1 MVQQGRSLL
10 SSSGDAL
17 RLGLLVALA
26 AVISLCLRVS
36 VARALRLS
44 PVASMFLSCLVS
56 VSSSCFPL
64 GPESPVMPRSEGGE
78 LCQLSPVGVLLI
90 LSDLAAPPR
99 PRPALRASPSLRG
112 PSRARPVPWSAP
124 GPGSPV
130 MPRSEAADLAS
141 SPVPSVCSPY
151 RVISLHL
158 RALVLLPISCQPVAP
173 WSVSCLSRPDAC
185 RPWAWVSSD
194 SQVRGWQVP
203 PAPRVL
209 RAQVPPV
216 RPRHFRVF
224 RFFSF
229 SFLCLL
235 SHYATAVM
243 LPRGSPRRAPVPLVI
258 RALSSRL
265 PLQPPPPAVIPSA
278 APRSQPAQGRVPLS
292 VSTVST
298 ACCPGGRGARRGPAI
313 AGLRPFLYRR
323 VSLGG
328 VGVGPGGK
336 VAWTDPCG
344 PVGD

>member
-224 RFFSF
+224 RFFFFFFFVSSF
-229 SFLCLL
+229 PLCYCRDAAQGLPAPRTGPAGDSCTQL
-235 SHYATAVM
+235 S
-243 LPRGSPRRAPVPLVI
+243 
-258 RALSSRL
+258 
-265 PLQPPPPAVIPSA
+265 PPPPASLSSCDSVGRP
-278 APRSQPAQGRVPLS
+278 PQPACSGPRAPVRLHCLHCLLS
-292 VSTVST
+292 RRSR
-298 ACCPGGRGARRGPAI
+298 CPPGARHSGP
-313 AGLRPFLYRR
+313 
-323 VSLGG
+323 
-328 VGVGPGGK
+328 
-336 VAWTDPCG
+336 T
-344 PVGD
+344 PVPVP